1 MTAFAS
7 LDHLLDQ
14 LNSPTPQ
21 SALIAGLGSLLL
33 LFRRYRIGSLILL
46 LAGAWLYLCATPAFV
61 GLMCEGL
68 ESPYPYVPAS
78 TYPQADAI
86 VVFGGDGMPDPRAN
100 WEQIPD
106 KINGNRLGFAY
117 QLYREGR
124 APIMVLS
131 ANKGGA
137 IKMAWI
143 LETKGLPKAALRVE
157 SQADSTYQ
165 NALYSSRI
173 LKQEKLGRVLLVTS
187 PFHMPRALAVL
198 RKRGIDA
205 IPAPT
210 MPRPQPAFEGSGWLP
225 NRKALLLSR
234 TYLHEYFGLWAYS
247 IRGWI

>member
-21 SALIAGLGSLLL
+21 SALIAGLGLLLL
-33 LFRRYRIGSLILL
+33 LFRHYRIGSLILL

-61 GLMCEGL
+61 GLMRDGL
-68 ESPYPYVPAS
+68 ESPYPYVPAG

-106 KINGNRLGFAY
+106 RINGNRLGFAY

-137 IKMAWI
+137 IKMARI

-187 PFHMPRALAVL
+187 PYHMPRALAVL
-198 RKRGIDA
+198 REQGIDA

-210 MPRPQPAFEGSGWLP
+210 MPQVKPTIEGNAWLP
-225 NRKALLLSR
+225 HRSALSR
-234 TYLHEYFGLWAYS
+234 SHIYLHEYLGLFAYGL
-247 IRGWI
+247 RGLT